1 MTQKRNIL
9 FLSGWYPNR
18 VLPTLGNF
26 VQKHAEA
33 VALHSNVAA
42 LHVCADASCVQDFEV
57 TETTVNNVF
66 TVNVYYRKV
75 RHGIPL
81 LSQAQKLRRN
91 LKAWSIGLQH
101 VTKKLGHIDLV
112 HHNILYPSGMIALD
126 LKRKKRIPYIVTE
139 HSTAYLPSKNRSMG
153 FIESMLSKRIARNAS
168 FITPVSGDLKKAMLQ
183 QGLAGNYEVVYNVV
197 DTKLFS
203 PSKTKTGNARIRF
216 LHISTLD
223 DAHKNISGMLR
234 AVAALSK
241 RHTGFQCHF
250 IGDGDTAPH
259 IATAKQLG
267 IYNSFAFFEGTKTTQ
282 EIAALMAEADAF
294 LLFSNYEN
302 LPVVIIE
309 ALASGLPV
317 LSSDVGGIHEHI
329 TPGRGI
335 LVEAKNEKALEQGM
349 EQLMANIHA
358 GRYDAAALAAY
369 AEEHFSYE
377 KVSATFHH
385 LYQQVLKN
393 NV

>member
-1 MTQKRNIL
+1 MTKKRNIL

-42 LHVCADASCVQDFEV
+42 LHVCADASCVQEFEV
-57 TETTVNNVF
+57 TENTINNVF
-66 TVNVYYRKV
+66 TVNVYYKKV
-75 RHGIPL
+75 NHGIPII
-81 LSQAQKLRRN
+81 SQVQKIRRN
-91 LKAWSIGLQH
+91 LEAWSIGLQH
-101 VTKKLGHIDLV
+101 INKKLGHIDLV
-112 HHNILYPSGMIALD
+112 HHNILYPSGIIALN

-139 HSTAYLPSKNRSMG
+139 HSTAYLPSKSRSMG
-153 FIESMLSKRIARNAS
+153 FTESILSKMIARNAS
-168 FITPVSGDLKKAMLQ
+168 FITPVSGDLKKAMLDH
-183 QGLAGNYEVVYNVV
+183 GLAGNYEVVYNVV
-197 DTKLFS
+197 NTKLFS
-203 PSKTKTGNARIRF
+203 PSKTKPGNAKINF

-223 DAHKNISGMLR
+223 DPHKNISGMLST
-234 AVAALSK
+234 VAALSK
-241 RHTGFQCHF
+241 RRADFQCHF

-259 IATAKQLG
+259 IARAKQLG
-267 IYNSFAFFEGTKTTQ
+267 IHNTFAFFDGTKTTE
-282 EIAALMAEADAF
+282 EIAALMHNADAF
-294 LLFSNYEN
+294 MLFSNYEN

-317 LSSDVGGIHEHI
+317 LSSNVGGIHEHI
-329 TPGRGI
+329 TQERGM
-335 LVEAKNEKALEQGM
+335 LVEAKNEKELEEGM
-349 EQLMANIHA
+349 AQLIENIRA

-369 AEEHFSYE
+369 AEENFSYE
-377 KVSATFHH
+377 KVSAKFHH